1 MSLENF
7 WGSSLVKMPEK
18 SARKIAEK
26 KDGAA
31 PHEDDQSGDQAAL
44 TSRVATDL
52 SPEASKVVE
61 SLTANIAK
69 MIDSKLELILEKI
82 QDVSKE
88 VQSTNNRVEEA
99 EQRISGLENVATGIE
114 SRVTQIEK
122 TIASLTE
129 RLDDQ
134 ENRGRR
140 RNLRIIGLPEKTE
153 GQAAVNFMEKWIPD
167 ILCLKTKN
175 GRVKLERAHR
185 IGAPGSERYTRS
197 IIVRFHNFVDRQR
210 VMDAARQ
217 LKEVRFEGKRIYFFQ
232 DFSAE
237 TQRKRRG
244 FDEARKRLR
253 DMGLRYSLTYPAALR
268 ITADNSVKVFNS
280 PEKAMAFIDAL
291 RCPAADASD
300 VSVA

>member
-1 MSLENF
+1 
-7 WGSSLVKMPEK
+7 MPEK

-61 SLTANIAK
+61 SLTVNIAK

-88 VQSTNNRVEEA
+88 VQRTNNRVEEA
-99 EQRISGLENVATGIE
+99 EQRIS
-114 SRVTQIEK
+114 
-122 TIASLTE
+122 
-129 RLDDQ
+129 
-134 ENRGRR
+134 
-140 RNLRIIGLPEKTE
+140 EKTE

-210 VMDAARQ
+210 VMDTARQ

-237 TQRKRRG
+237 TQRKRLG